1 LNCEVIGEAR
11 NGEEAFKIAL
21 EEHPD
26 LIITDIKMPIMDGLE
41 LCKKVNE
48 VLSDT
53 VIILLSA
60 YEDFDYARTAIQYGV
75 EKYYLKPL
83 SRDKINDLINE
94 IRVIYAKFEKKR
106 NLYTTLYYEN
116 VEEKIFDAIKEGD
129 VTFFENYFGEM
140 STFFNDKNINQ
151 KELGVKYI
159 DILFRFFK
167 EVGVNSNVI
176 LKSKERVINDLFS
189 LKTRRDIELYIQK
202 LFMDVMTFTSEKK
215 DTKVDFM
222 VEFAKKYIQDCYSS
236 DNLSI
241 SDIAG
246 KLNITS
252 SYLGVIFHQSTGIN
266 IISYI
271 KQLRIE
277 KACELLRNSML
288 TIVDI
293 SEKLGFQDPH
303 YFSNVFKKNF
313 KITPSEYRNLNNKCK
328 REGINYVP

>member
-1 LNCEVIGEAR
+1 
-11 NGEEAFKIAL
+11 
-21 EEHPD
+21 
-26 LIITDIKMPIMDGLE
+26 
-41 LCKKVNE
+41 
-48 VLSDT
+48 
-53 VIILLSA
+53 
-60 YEDFDYARTAIQYGV
+60 
-75 EKYYLKPL
+75 
-83 SRDKINDLINE
+83 
-94 IRVIYAKFEKKR
+94 
-106 NLYTTLYYEN
+106 
-116 VEEKIFDAIKEGD
+116 
-129 VTFFENYFGEM
+129 
-140 STFFNDKNINQ
+140 
-151 KELGVKYI
+151 
-159 DILFRFFK
+159 
-167 EVGVNSNVI
+167 
-176 LKSKERVINDLFS
+176 
-189 LKTRRDIELYIQK
+189 
-202 LFMDVMTFTSEKK
+202 MDVMTFTSQKK

-222 VEFAKKYIQDCYSS
+222 VKFAKKYIQDCYSS